1 MICKNCNAEI
11 DENAEYC
18 PVCNVYINSAQM
30 VTREIKMKQTYLL
43 VLDSGAKFNIMPENG
58 THITVGRTDLATHPD
73 IDLGPYDDGPYISR
87 HHGEFFEEDG
97 QLYYL
102 STGKNGT
109 KINDQKCGDEPIK
122 ISSGDEMMFDSVHG
136 RIVTSEEF

>member
-11 DENAEYC
+11 DENTEYC

-30 VTREIKMKQTYLL
+30 VTREIKMKKTFLL
-43 VLDSGAKFNIMPENG
+43 VLDSGAKFDIMPKDG
-58 THITVGRTDLATHPD
+58 QHITVGRTDLATHPD

-97 QLYYL
+97 QLYYI

-109 KINDQKCGDEPIK
+109 KVNGQKCGNDPIAL
-122 ISSGDEMMFDSVHG
+122 SSGDEMQFDNVKGS
-136 RIVTSEEF
+136 IITSDEV

>member
-11 DENAEYC
+11 DENTEYC

-30 VTREIKMKQTYLL
+30 VTREIKMKKTFLL
-43 VLDSGAKFNIMPENG
+43 VLDSGAKFDIMPKDG
-58 THITVGRTDLATHPD
+58 QHITVGRTDLATHPD

-109 KINDQKCGDEPIK
+109 KINGQKCGEEPIVL
-122 ISSGDEMMFDSVHG
+122 SAGDVIEFDTVQG
-136 RIVTSEEF
+136 RIMTSDEV

>member
-11 DENAEYC
+11 DENVEYC

-30 VTREIKMKQTYLL
+30 ETREIRLVKTYIL
-43 VLDSGAKFNIMPENG
+43 VLESGAKFNIVPKADK
-58 THITVGRTDLATHPD
+58 HITIGRTDLATHPD

-97 QLYYL
+97 QLYYI

-109 KINDQKCGDEPIK
+109 KVNGQKCGNDPIAL
-122 ISSGDEMMFDSVHG
+122 SSGDEMQFDNVKGS
-136 RIVTSEEF
+136 IMTSDEV

>member
-11 DENAEYC
+11 DENTEYC

-30 VTREIKMKQTYLL
+30 VTREIKMKKTFLL
-43 VLDSGAKFNIMPENG
+43 VLDSGAKFNIVPKDG
-58 THITVGRTDLATHPD
+58 QHITVGRTDLATHPD

-109 KINDQKCGDEPIK
+109 KINGQKCGDEPVK
-122 ISSGDEMMFDSVHG
+122 LSSGDVMEFDTVQG
-136 RIVTSEEF
+136 RIADSDEV